1 MGIYRMAVSRFSTLQ
16 RWNMRTPWLLPALVL
31 IGLAAASVLDRR
43 ESGATRTRSDDTA
56 SRLEAVGAI
65 EPDPDNPVRSLVR
78 IQWTSFLG
86 AEAYEV
92 RFWSQEMR
100 EVGRHRAGAANVA
113 VLDLE
118 ETWRPVA
125 PSRLLHWRV
134 VAMANGADIAASD
147 LGSLRLP

>member
-1 MGIYRMAVSRFSTLQ
+1 MPTSHFARAQ
-16 RWNMRTPWLLPALVL
+16 RWSARTPWLLPALVL
-31 IGLAAASVLDRR
+31 VGLAAASVIDRR
-43 ESGATRTRSDDTA
+43 DPGTGATAAGEPA
-56 SRLEAVGAI
+56 SRLDAVGAI

-78 IQWTSFLG
+78 IQWTTFLG
-86 AEAYEV
+86 AQEYEV

-100 EVGRHRAGAANVA
+100 EVGRHRVGAINVA
-113 VLDLE
+113 LLDLE

-147 LGSLRLP
+147 LGTLRLP

>member
-1 MGIYRMAVSRFSTLQ
+1 MAISRFAELQ
-16 RWNMRTPWLLPALVL
+16 RWTTRTPWLLPALLLV
-31 IGLAAASVLDRR
+31 GLAAVSVFDP
-43 ESGATRTRSDDTA
+43 SDPGLGTTTDGDTA

-65 EPDPDNPVRSLVR
+65 EPDADNPVRSLIR

-86 AEAYEV
+86 AQQYEV

-100 EVGRHRAGAANVA
+100 EVGRHRAGATNVA
-113 VLDLE
+113 LLDLE
-118 ETWRPVA
+118 EMWRPVA

-134 VAMANGADIAASD
+134 VAMADGADIAASD

>member
-1 MGIYRMAVSRFSTLQ
+1 MAVSRFSTLQ
-16 RWNMRTPWLLPALVL
+16 RWSTRTPWLLPALVL

-43 ESGATRTRSDDTA
+43 ETGGTTHGDDTA

-78 IQWTSFLG
+78 IQWTSFHG
-86 AEAYEV
+86 AEVYEV

-100 EVGRHRAGAANVA
+100 EVGRHRAGATNVA
-113 VLDLE
+113 LLDLE
-118 ETWRPVA
+118 EMWRPVA

-134 VAMANGADIAASD
+134 VAMANGADIAASG